1 MGKRYFWLRLKDDFF
16 SSKRMKK
23 LRKIAGGATYTIIYL
38 KLQLLAVKREGVLE
52 YTGLEDTFADELAL
66 DIDESPD
73 DVQVTLNYL
82 VSCGLAEM
90 LTERELLLP
99 YVMENVGSEG
109 ASAQRMREHRARKA
123 LELQGL
129 EDAKQIKG
137 VTLLSQS
144 DAHPS
149 HCDSS
154 VTERKRKSNSN
165 NLYVP
170 ADKPQTP
177 APKGKETDGDKKRT
191 QFVPPTLADVQAY
204 CTERGNG
211 VDANAFV
218 DYYTANGWRV
228 GRNKMKDWKA
238 SVRYWERNSVNSTL
252 TKSKPAQKSTTPQ
265 HSCSPD
271 ELIEYPPGSGR
282 YIPVDRVPKEAS
294 RAV

>member
-99 YVMENVGSEG
+99 YVVENTGSEG
-109 ASAQRMREHRARKA
+109 ASAQRVREHRARKA

-129 EDAKQIKG
+129 EDIKQIES
-137 VTLLSQS
+137 VTLPLQS
-144 DAHPS
+144 NAQALQCNIP
-149 HCDSS
+149 
-154 VTERKRKSNSN
+154 VTESKRKSKRKS
-165 NLYVP
+165 LYVP
-170 ADKPQTP
+170 ADEPQTP
-177 APKGKETDGDKKRT
+177 APKDDGTDGDRKRT
-191 QFVPPTLADVQAY
+191 RFVPPSVDDVRAY
-204 CTERGNG
+204 CIERGNS
-211 VDANAFV
+211 VDAEAFV
-218 DYYTANGWRV
+218 AYYCANGWRV
-228 GRNKMKDWKA
+228 GRNKMRDWKA
-238 SVRYWERNSVNSTL
+238 SVRYWERNRVNSAP
-252 TKSKPAQKSTTPQ
+252 TKSKPAQKSTVLQ
-265 HSCSPD
+265 RSCTPD
-271 ELIEYPPGSGR
+271 EMIEYPPGSGN
-282 YIPVDRVPKEAS
+282 YVPSDRVPRGS
-294 RAV
+294 NHAV